1 MSQRPSSSRLAG
13 LGFEFAAGVGGLAF
27 FGYWIGRYYGNGAL
41 GLLIGAAVGIV
52 GGMYNL
58 IRATRVVSQ
67 KGAAEAQNSERS
79 KDSS

>member
-1 MSQRPSSSRLAG
+1 VA
-13 LGFEFAAGVGGLAF
+13 GLAF
-27 FGYWIGRYYGNGAL
+27 FGYWIGRYYGNEAL

-58 IRATRVVSQ
+58 IRATRVTSQ

>member
-1 MSQRPSSSRLAG
+1 VA
-13 LGFEFAAGVGGLAF
+13 GLAF

-58 IRATRVVSQ
+58 IRAARVTSA